1 VVLALHRSARS
12 DLFFEGVVTDSG
24 HSSYCKVRFTEGR
37 AKGQSIKVRPPTP
50 SRCVRVCTSAF
61 VSPSPVQTVVHI
73 PQNALVKNPLFG
85 LSLLSRVV
93 EYV

>member
-1 VVLALHRSARS
+1 MVLALHRSARS

-37 AKGQSIKVRPPTP
+37 AKGQSIKVRVPLFHV
-50 SRCVRVCTSAF
+50 CVRVCTSSF
-61 VSPSPVQTVVHI
+61 VSPSPVQTAVYVS
-73 PQNALVKNPLFG
+73 QSALVKNPLFG
-85 LSLLSRVV
+85 MPLLSRVV

>member
-1 VVLALHRSARS
+1 MLALHRSARS

-50 SRCVRVCTSAF
+50 SRLCPCVLERVCLTLSCSNRSPCSAERSSQEPIARF
-61 VSPSPVQTVVHI
+61 
-73 PQNALVKNPLFG
+73 
-85 LSLLSRVV
+85 SRVV
-93 EYV
+93 LRMFKRM